1 MTSLEWFIN
10 ELMTP
15 IREYIKT
22 NKIYADFDST
32 KSNVSASAANAETT
46 ADASANNA
54 ESATTAGS
62 SVAGTAAFNSASS
75 PKGSANNRAV
85 SPSAELGMVNSLWV
99 SVESMLFTNTFLK
112 SSKVSEANA
121 FVDAINKIM
130 AETLVLEKEPIK
142 LRLTKLKNAVKAE
155 ITNIQHVLKILKNES
170 GGYDALLRVFAE
182 SLETMQQDKFLD
194 ALCISLR
201 MEGALLPAR
210 VTSNF
215 KATYEQPPEQIKE
228 LVLFLMT
235 KVMQLQI
242 DVARHNSIPKY
253 ERLLPEVETLQI
265 TDKMLYSIEYIDLI
279 CVRILA
285 QPARSDMLI
294 MPLGDLLFS
303 AMDIYSGMD
312 GGLSMR
318 SLLPSVIKSEINP
331 FLAEMISQ
339 LNVMN
344 TRAVQERNARE
355 KQKLEN
361 SLEM

>member
-22 NKIYADFDST
+22 NKIYADFDSA
-32 KSNVSASAANAETT
+32 KSNLATSSANADTT
-46 ADASANNA
+46 ADALTNDAL
-54 ESATTAGS
+54 SATTAA
-62 SVAGTAAFNSASS
+62 AGTTASSSASS
-75 PKGSANNRAV
+75 PRVIGNRAA
-85 SPSAELGMVNSLWV
+85 SPSTELGMVNSLWV
-99 SVESMLFTNTFLK
+99 GVESMLFTNTSLK

-121 FVDAINKIM
+121 FVSAVDKIM
-130 AETLVLEKEPIK
+130 AETLVVDKEQIK
-142 LRLTKLKNAVKAE
+142 LRLAKLKNTVKAE
-155 ITNIQHVLKILKNES
+155 MTNIQHVLKILKNES

-182 SLETMQQDKFLD
+182 SLETMQQDKLLD

-201 MEGALLPAR
+201 MEGALVPTKVA
-210 VTSNF
+210 SNL
-215 KATYEQPPEQIKE
+215 KSAYEQPPEQIKE

-242 DVARHNSIPKY
+242 DVARHNCTPKY

-285 QPARSDMLI
+285 QPARADILI
-294 MPLGDLLFS
+294 MPLGDLLYS
-303 AMDIYSGMD
+303 AMDIYSGMG

-331 FLAEMISQ
+331 FLSETISQ
-339 LNVMN
+339 LGVMN

-361 SLEM
+361 SLKM